1 MKKFKKQYITMLFS
15 VCNRVMED
23 KLLIWK
29 FKRGSREAL
38 RRIYDKYHGHLLK
51 LAIVL
56 TGNPDVAEDI
66 VQEVFTHF
74 AQSANRFGMSG
85 SLKSYL
91 ITSTLNCVRNQRRDN
106 RRRTLQSLDKA
117 EQVPSMARRPDQWA
131 ILNEHLEHL
140 SCAMACLPYEQREV
154 ITLRMEAK
162 MTFRQIAALQ
172 KTSISTVNAR
182 YQYGIEK
189 LRSLLNSEVKK

>member
-1 MKKFKKQYITMLFS
+1 
-15 VCNRVMED
+15 
-23 KLLIWK
+23 
-29 FKRGSREAL
+29 
-38 RRIYDKYHGHLLK
+38 
-51 LAIVL
+51 VL
-56 TGNPDVAEDI
+56 TGDLDAAEDI

-91 ITSTLNCVRNQRRDN
+91 ITSTLNSVRNQRRDN
-106 RRRTLQSLDKA
+106 RRCTLQSLDKA
-117 EQVPSMARRPDQWA
+117 GHLPSKTRRPDQWA
-131 ILNEHLEHL
+131 VLSERLEHL

-172 KTSISTVNAR
+172 KTSISTVNGR
-182 YQYGIEK
+182 YRYGIEK
-189 LRSLLNSEVKK
+189 LRSLLNSEVKE

>member
-1 MKKFKKQYITMLFS
+1 
-15 VCNRVMED
+15 MED

-38 RRIYDKYHGHLLK
+38 RRIYDKYHGNLLK
-51 LAIVL
+51 LAVVL
-56 TGNPDVAEDI
+56 TGDPDTAEDI

-74 AQSANRFGMSG
+74 VQSANRFGMSG

-117 EQVPSMARRPDQWA
+117 DHLQSRTKRPDQWA
-131 ILNEHLEHL
+131 VLSERLEHL
-140 SCAMACLPYEQREV
+140 SRAMVCLPYEQREV
-154 ITLRMEAK
+154 ISLRMEAK

-172 KTSISTVNAR
+172 KTSISTTNAR
-182 YQYGIEK
+182 YRYGIEK
-189 LRSLLNSEVKK
+189 LHSLLNGEVTV